1 MPYLIC
7 ERCNGHYELK
17 KGESIEDFSSCSC
30 GGDLRYVEDLDDN
43 KSSKNSMDHEF
54 LSNYNDEN
62 STSNGLKD
70 GKRPIDIKKLILLVS
85 IFLFISVAASS
96 LIKYVPASNN
106 NSNNATSTIGH
117 NVQGYVDKYTYGSS
131 SGNTEKNRKIAI
143 VTGIHPREPLSKNV
157 MTDLLKKY
165 NVPPGWT
172 VVQYDINVVKNPDDF
187 SIGRTNGE
195 TLAAT
200 YILSDIV
207 KSKYELVII
216 CHDHE
221 YGYGEGFYFAT
232 PKMDQNSVIF
242 ADQLKNDLPNFNYYK
257 NNGNTEPGSS
267 NIHFTDPLVSNGYK
281 AIVYEIPG
289 YTSYAE
295 AYNMNKE
302 LLDTVF
308 NIL

>member
-7 ERCNGHYELK
+7 ERCNGHYELE

-30 GGDLRYVEDLDDN
+30 GGDLRYVEDLDDYN
-43 KSSKNSMDHEF
+43 SIDDGFSKGYHGENSM
-54 LSNYNDEN
+54 N
-62 STSNGLKD
+62 TGMKD
-70 GKRPIDIKKLILLVS
+70 GRRPIDIKKLILLVS

-96 LIKYVPASNN
+96 IIKYVPIAIN
-106 NSNNATSTIGH
+106 NSTSDTSNIGH
-117 NVQGYVDKYTYGSS
+117 NVQGYVDKYTYQGYS
-131 SGNTEKNRKIAI
+131 SGNTENKKIAI
-143 VTGIHPREPLSKNV
+143 VTGIHPREPLSKSV

-172 VVQYDINVVKNPDDF
+172 IVQYDINVVKNPNDF
-187 SIGRTNGE
+187 SIGRNNGE
-195 TLAAT
+195 TLAAN

-221 YGYGEGFYFAT
+221 NGYGEGFYFAT
-232 PKMDQNSVIF
+232 PKMDQNSVTF
-242 ADQLKNDLPNFNYYK
+242 ADTLKSDLPNFNYYK

-267 NIHFTDPLVSNGYK
+267 NVHFTDPLVSDGYR

-289 YTSYAE
+289 DTSYAD
-295 AYNMNKE
+295 AYKMNKE